1 MQIKI
6 LLKILFSLDL
16 FQNTCT
22 TEPWPTLKNAIE
34 LWPTFEITT
43 ELWPTLGNT
52 DQVRYTLNSDLP
64 RIRDQQTGLL
74 TCSRFLLWSYWTRAG
89 ISFMGS
95 RLPLRLIH
103 RLTVSL
109 GMYCISRGE
118 NLYTNSV
125 SVCNKFQYTHQVL
138 VIFYFIQTHKLACIS
153 KAGVYTLHG
162 VWNSISYLFWKLT
175 QGPFIVVMLN
185 VMGDDFLKIYK
196 TEAKQQYNQQV

>member
-1 MQIKI
+1 MQFKI
-6 LLKILFSLDL
+6 LFKILFSLDF
-16 FQNTCT
+16 FQNVLLNLNLLSR
-22 TEPWPTLKNAIE
+22 TLLNFDLPLRLLLNFDLLSGILTKY
-34 LWPTFEITT
+34 
-43 ELWPTLGNT
+43 
-52 DQVRYTLNSDLP
+52 RYTLNSDLP

-89 ISFMGS
+89 ISFIGS

-138 VIFYFIQTHKLACIS
+138 VIFYFIQTHELACIS

-162 VWNSISYLFWKLT
+162 VWNSISYLF
-175 QGPFIVVMLN
+175 
-185 VMGDDFLKIYK
+185 
-196 TEAKQQYNQQV
+196 

>member
-1 MQIKI
+1 MLLNFDLPSRLLLNFDLLSRI
-6 LLKILFSLDL
+6 LTKY
-16 FQNTCT
+16 
-22 TEPWPTLKNAIE
+22 
-34 LWPTFEITT
+34 
-43 ELWPTLGNT
+43 
-52 DQVRYTLNSDLP
+52 RYTLNSDLP
-64 RIRDQQTGLL
+64 RIHDQQTGLL

-125 SVCNKFQYTHQVL
+125 SVCNKFQYTRQEVL
-138 VIFYFIQTHKLACIS
+138 LFSTLFKHNVHVIACIS
-153 KAGVYTLHG
+153 KASGYTLHG
-162 VWNSISYLFWKLT
+162 VWNSISYLFWKMN

-185 VMGDDFLKIYK
+185 VMGDHLLKIYK
-196 TEAKQQYNQQV
+196 TEAKQQCNQQV